1 MDTLKLGDYKSQKD
15 VSMTHR
21 APYAPEFRAEA
32 VRLTRSSG
40 KSLAEIGRELQVTTE
55 TLRIWTRQAD
65 IDDGLRHDGLTTE
78 DTEEVRRLRREVK
91 TLREEREI
99 LLKAA
104 AFFAQEIGQIPR

>member
-1 MDTLKLGDYKSQKD
+1 MLGVERSPKD
-15 VSMTHR
+15 VPMPKSH

-32 VRLTRSSG
+32 IRLLRISG
-40 KSLAEIGRELQVTTE
+40 KSMAQIGRELQVTTG
-55 TLRIWTRQAD
+55 TLRQWIKQAD

-78 DTEEVRRLRREVK
+78 ETEEVRRLRREIK

-104 AFFAQEIGQIPR
+104 AFFAKETGQTPR